1 MANKDSRIFNA
12 WGRGVSNSPYE
23 IDAQTNV
30 DWRADSKAEGVKGK
44 GAGVKGH
51 HRRNSSSLARW
62 FSNFGKAAEPEDVEP
77 ADELILNHAEDVDV
91 ARFTSDL
98 LNDGYRYSTKSLLK
112 AVQVP
117 NADAEEENDKLGHT
131 DLIRDSFDSLS
142 LRRESPSSF
151 AQTPRAGWEA
161 PTAWSV
167 SESNALSDDGER
179 LAMGQSPRL
188 EGVDGAGS
196 EHGWG
201 GDLGTTRRSSYR
213 VLWDTLTK
221 KQEKKE
227 KTERKQKCPVEF
239 VKATVLSL
247 KPHPVAFATS
257 VQLNKNLAALEG
269 DSRALAALMK
279 DLSKHGASDR
289 AGMMFDMIRAVGRE
303 NPEDHVAALAD
314 LYTYTTAIS
323 QCGYT
328 NQRLSRALEM
338 FSEMKARGITTNIHA
353 YSALMGV
360 CVKQNECNVA
370 ISIFKE
376 LEADGVDPNL
386 VTFNIL
392 VDAYNKLGMLQSSV
406 EALEQIKSRG
416 LLPEAR
422 TYNSVISACGKANK
436 GSLALRVYNTM
447 LKDGVGP
454 TNTTYTSAISACGR
468 SGMVD
473 EAMDLYRSMPSMG
486 CQPNVITFSSLISVC
501 ERVGDMELALN
512 VLDEMIAIGVAP
524 NLVTYNGLL
533 GCFAKAGAWK
543 DALKTVEEM
552 QRKRIDLDATSYSAV
567 VTACSRAV
575 PSRWR
580 EAITYAEEGVKL
592 GHKLE
597 AGTFTSLIGCL
608 WSTGGFAMQRRALQ
622 MLSKGGDS
630 NQIRIRF
637 NEACESSMTS
647 DSASACCLAMLSWI
661 TGYRQDLRSASTYNK
676 PFRSLVLLQGK
687 YACVGSAKE
696 DVTGALKAMIEAF
709 SIPAHVVETGRG
721 RVIKTDSRH
730 IATWIVTPPAY
741 LVKSLLD
748 IEGPP
753 VKGGRNGRSWS
764 AGFAS
769 STAATA
775 ALHQTQ
781 ALIKEEGILFAQ
793 CDRVMTDIN
802 AFEASEGMFSRVP
815 QRNIDAFNASIDLRH
830 SIIHVI
836 VSMSG
841 ALKLDETICHDSVQI
856 SNKLLAYGV
865 VEHFPPPP
873 VCAAAL
879 LLISCRINGAPNL
892 MLKNGQAL
900 EASFGV
906 AIEDALHAESIIKQM
921 LGSNIRAISPMRVL
935 SLILNLLYSNEAI
948 RMNGLIGA
956 LVTNATGLVSV
967 AAVDASLAFTPP
979 SIVAAACLSS
989 CLKQS
994 GMKPFP
1000 TLLFELTGIT
1010 EDDERLASALARIKN
1025 VD

>member
-1 MANKDSRIFNA
+1 MSKDSRIFNA
-12 WGRGVSNSPYE
+12 WGGAASKSPYE
-23 IDAQTNV
+23 TAEEIES
-30 DWRADSKAEGVKGK
+30 DWRADSKAVGPKGK
-44 GAGVKGH
+44 GAGH

-62 FSNFGKAAEPEDVEP
+62 FSNFGKASERTDVEP
-77 ADELILNHAEDVDV
+77 TDELILNHAEDVDV

-98 LNDGYRYSTKSLLK
+98 LNDGYRYSTRSLVK

-117 NADAEEENDKLGHT
+117 DAEGEEVGDVEQ
-131 DLIRDSFDSLS
+131 IRGSFDSLS
-142 LRRESPSSF
+142 IGQKSLSSL
-151 AQTPRAGWEA
+151 APTPRAAWEA

-167 SESNALSDDGER
+167 SESNALSEDGER
-179 LAMGQSPRL
+179 LALGQSPRMN
-188 EGVDGAGS
+188 GGDGAGS
-196 EHGWG
+196 DHGWV
-201 GDLGTTRRSSYR
+201 GDMGTTRRSSYR

-221 KQEKKE
+221 KQERKE
-227 KTERKQKCPVEF
+227 RTQRKQKSPVES

-247 KPHPVAFATS
+247 KLHPEAFETS
-257 VQLNKNLAALEG
+257 VQLHKNLEALEG

-279 DLSKHGASDR
+279 DLSKHGAANR
-289 AGMMFDMIRAVGRE
+289 AGMMFDVIRGVGKE
-303 NPEDHVAALAD
+303 NPEDPVAALAD

-328 NQRLSRALEM
+328 NQRLSRALEI
-338 FSEMKARGITTNIHA
+338 FSEMKARGTTINIHA

-360 CVKQNECNVA
+360 CVKQNECNIA

-376 LEADGVDPNL
+376 LEADGFEPNL

-406 EALEQIKSRG
+406 EALEQIKRRG

-436 GSLALRVYNTM
+436 GSLALDLYRMM
-447 LKDGVGP
+447 LNDGVGP

-468 SGMVD
+468 SGMVE
-473 EAMDLYRSMPSMG
+473 EAMDLYRSMPSLG

-501 ERVGDMELALN
+501 ERVGDMQLALN
-512 VLDEMIAIGVAP
+512 VLDEMIRMGVAP

-533 GCFAKAGAWK
+533 GCFAKAGAWEE
-543 DALKTVEEM
+543 AVKTVKEM
-552 QRKRIDLDATSYSAV
+552 QGKRIDLDAISYSAV

-575 PSRWR
+575 PARWR

-597 AGTFTSLIGCL
+597 AGTFTSLIGCM

-622 MLSKGGDS
+622 MLSKGGDAS
-630 NQIRIRF
+630 IKIRF
-637 NEACESSMTS
+637 NEACESSLTS
-647 DSASACCLAMLSWI
+647 DSAPACCLAMLLWI

-676 PFRSLVLLQGK
+676 PFRSLILSQGK

-696 DVTGALKAMIEAF
+696 DVTGALKAMIQAF
-709 SIPAHVVETGRG
+709 SIPAHVVETGKG
-721 RVIKTDSRH
+721 RIIKTDARH

-748 IEGPP
+748 IEGHPI
-753 VKGGRNGRSWS
+753 KGGRNGRSWG
-764 AGFAS
+764 AGLAS
-769 STAATA
+769 TTGPTA
-775 ALHQTQ
+775 ALQQTHG
-781 ALIKEEGILFAQ
+781 LIKEEGILFAQ
-793 CDRVMTDIN
+793 SDRVMTAIN

-830 SIIHVI
+830 SIIQVI
-836 VSMSG
+836 VNISG

-856 SNKLLAYGV
+856 TNKLLAYGV
-865 VEHFPPPP
+865 AEHLPPPP

-892 MLKNGQAL
+892 VLKNGHAL

-906 AIEDALHAESIIKQM
+906 TVEDALRAESVIIQM
-921 LGSNIRAISPMRVL
+921 LGGEPKAISPIKVL
-935 SLILNLLYSNEAI
+935 SLMLNLLYSTEAV

-979 SIVAAACLSS
+979 SIVAAACLSTS
-989 CLKQS
+989 LKQS
-994 GMKPFP
+994 GMIPWP
-1000 TLLFELTGIT
+1000 TLLFELTGIS
-1010 EDDERLASALARIKN
+1010 ESDERLTSALTRFKE
-1025 VD
+1025 